1 MHIRIAFAITELD
14 QGGAEKI
21 MTELV
26 SRIDRSRFDCSV
38 FVLSCPPSDPVLLR
52 KLESH
57 KVSVHFL
64 GLQRWWQMPA
74 VLFRFV
80 KGLRQLKPHLVQSFL
95 FHANIASRI
104 AARLAGVPVVVSGLR
119 VAERAARWHLLVDC
133 MTSGYVDHYV
143 CVSHAVA
150 EFAIRNGL
158 PAEKVKVIPNAIDP
172 TQFFWEDS
180 PHDFLD
186 GRVQKSNAPTGTSQR
201 DQEPRPAVAAEHF
214 QMVTV
219 ARLDY
224 QKGLDWLLL
233 ALANWFHRLGDL
245 RLTIVGDGP
254 MKSKLQRLIAQHGLS
269 AYVTLLGFQKDIA
282 GILREADLFLLPS
295 RWEGMPNALLEAMA
309 AGLPVVATD
318 VEGVREIL
326 SPFLDHQ
333 CIPVEDTCA
342 LGDAILWHY
351 LHRKDSRE
359 IGRRNREHVLAR
371 FAWPDVVKQYENLW
385 MRLIFRSEM

>member
-1 MHIRIAFAITELD
+1 MKFRIAFAITELD

-21 MTELV
+21 MTELAC
-26 SRIDRSRFDCSV
+26 RIDRNRFDPSV
-38 FVLSCPPSDPVLLR
+38 FVLSDPPSDPILLR

-57 KVSVHFL
+57 RVPVHFL
-64 GLQRWWQMPA
+64 GLQRWWQLPL
-74 VLFRFV
+74 VLFRFLRM
-80 KGLRQLKPHLVQSFL
+80 LRQVKPHLVQSFL

-104 AARLAGVPVVVSGLR
+104 AARVAGVPIVVSGLR

-133 MTSGYVDHYV
+133 MTSGYVDRYV

-150 EFAIRNGL
+150 EFAKRNGL
-158 PAEKVKVIPNAIDP
+158 PAEKMEVIPNAIDA
-172 TQFFWEDS
+172 TQFSWQDS
-180 PHDFLD
+180 PHDLLNSTL
-186 GRVQKSNAPTGTSQR
+186 QKSDVPTGTTQQ

-214 QMVTV
+214 QLVTV

-233 ALANWFHRLGDL
+233 ALADWFHRLSDL

-254 MKSKLQRLIAQHGLS
+254 MKSMLQRLIAEHRLS
-269 AYVTLLGFQKDIA
+269 EFVTLAGFQKDVES
-282 GILREADLFLLPS
+282 ILRKADLFLLPS

-326 SPFLDHQ
+326 SPYFDHQ

-359 IGRRNREHVLAR
+359 IGRRNREHVLAK
-371 FAWPDVVKQYENLW
+371 FAWPNAVKQYENLW
-385 MRLIFRSEM
+385 IGLISRG